1 MQLEDINLLDRDVFA
16 RGVPHDWFTYLR
28 AHHPVFRHPE
38 PHGPGFWVV
47 SKYADAQTVSRDP
60 VTFSSDPV
68 APLEDPEATT
78 GGTAG
83 YESKPLIVMD
93 PPGHTKYRKLVNR
106 GFTPRMINAL
116 ETHIRERAVRIL
128 DRAIT
133 KGTCDFVIDVAAEL
147 PLEVIAALIGV
158 PNEDRHKIFEWTNQA
173 LGTADGGEMDPE
185 YFISEDQVLQ
195 AQIEM
200 FVYVQELCEQRRR
213 EPRDDIMSEL
223 LQAEVDGHGLSDPEL
238 SAFFLFL
245 AAAGNETT
253 RNAAT
258 HGLRAFLADP
268 GEWDKLVQDP
278 EGMVGSATEEILRWA
293 TPVMYL
299 RRNVTAD
306 TKLRGHELVVGDK
319 LSIWYVSA
327 NRDEEVF
334 EDPFR
339 FNIERQPNDHVA
351 FGAGGPHFCLGAS
364 LARLEL
370 RVLFEEL
377 ARRVPVLRSHGEP
390 AYLRSNIVAG
400 VKHLP
405 IDLRQAP
412 VRSG

>member
-1 MQLEDINLLDRDVFA
+1 
-16 RGVPHDWFTYLR
+16 
-28 AHHPVFRHPE
+28 
-38 PHGPGFWVV
+38 
-47 SKYADAQTVSRDP
+47 
-60 VTFSSDPV
+60 
-68 APLEDPEATT
+68 
-78 GGTAG
+78 
-83 YESKPLIVMD
+83 
-93 PPGHTKYRKLVNR
+93 
-106 GFTPRMINAL
+106 
-116 ETHIRERAVRIL
+116 
-128 DRAIT
+128 
-133 KGTCDFVIDVAAEL
+133 L

-173 LGTADGGEMDPE
+173 LGMADGGEMDPE

-195 AQIEM
+195 AQLEM
-200 FVYVQELCEQRRR
+200 FLYVQQLCEQRRR

-223 LQAEVDGHGLSDPEL
+223 LQAELEGHGLSDPEL
-238 SAFFLFL
+238 AAFFLFL
-245 AAAGNETT
+245 SSAGNETT

-258 HGLRAFLADP
+258 HGLTAFLADP
-268 GEWDKLVQDP
+268 QEWDKLVQDP
-278 EGMVGSATEEILRWA
+278 EGLVGSATEEILRWA

-299 RRNVTAD
+299 RRNVTSG
-306 TKLRGHELVVGDK
+306 T
-319 LSIWYVSA
+319 
-327 NRDEEVF
+327 
-334 EDPFR
+334 DPFR

-400 VKHLP
+400 IKHLP
-405 IDLRQAP
+405 IDLRPTP